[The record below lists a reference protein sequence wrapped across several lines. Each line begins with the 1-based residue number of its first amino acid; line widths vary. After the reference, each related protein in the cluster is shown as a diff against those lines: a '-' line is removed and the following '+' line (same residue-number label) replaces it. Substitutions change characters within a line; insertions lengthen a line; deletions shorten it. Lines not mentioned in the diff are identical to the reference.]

1 MSSARKQGCELTR
14 RAPAGWSDPRRYG
27 IRGCMPDPVKSV
39 VGSSRGTR
47 LAGGTTV
54 CPRATKN
61 SMYARRMSALF
72 IFVFPVVAAEP
83 IGDPRPGL
91 RGGIEGEAA

>member
-1 MSSARKQGCELTR
+1 
-14 RAPAGWSDPRRYG
+14 
-27 IRGCMPDPVKSV
+27 MPDPVKSV

-47 LAGGTTV
+47 LAGGMTV

-72 IFVFPVVAAEP
+72 IFVFPVVPAEP
-83 IGDPRPGL
+83 IGDPSPG
-91 RGGIEGEAA
+91 RRSEIEAGAPKNGAGWQP